1 MKRQFYDV
9 KTHVSVKTIGA
20 ILITY
25 LAYII
30 FPFNKNKSYSLLM
43 KSHRITLN
51 IYIRKKIEKHLKTII
66 IPSGKSTF
74 IYKNYESIS
83 NTMVESIEDQLV
95 KRTIVLKNPKYNND
109 GLLLEKGVLYVMF
122 TPTIK
127 SLYYYYDIKQ
137 ILIYYHLVL
146 EPSWAG
152 YCDPDIL
159 MLANIT
165 QDPIYVGTP
174 EKTDYEFIKRL
185 KSNLIPLNFGASN
198 WVDPDVFKP
207 LDLEKEYDAIMV
219 AVWGMY
225 KRHHVLFK
233 SVSKLKDNNYKLA
246 LVGVPYKSS
255 REEIEKMIDYYD
267 IRNNVDIY
275 EKLKPE
281 EVNILLNKSK
291 VNILL
296 SKKEGSN
303 RTIFEGFFS
312 GIPGIVLKNNI
323 GVNKDYINNS
333 TGVLISEK
341 ELPCTLKYFK
351 ENYGK
356 YKPRKWA
363 MNNISPARTTEILNS
378 AIKKYALLKAE
389 EWSKDITIKVNR
401 PELVYYNSE
410 DYEKYLHP
418 LGLLDQT

>member
-9 KTHVSVKTIGA
+9 KNHFVVKGLVA
-20 ILITY
+20 ILIAS

-30 FPFNKNKSYSLLM
+30 FPFNKNRSYSLLM
-43 KSHRITLN
+43 KSHRMTLN
-51 IYIRKKIEKHLKTII
+51 IYIRKKIEKHVKRII
-66 IPSGKSTF
+66 TPSGESTF
-74 IYKNYESIS
+74 LYMNYESIS
-83 NTMVESIEDQLV
+83 NTIVEGIEDQLV

-109 GLLLEKGVLYVMF
+109 GLLERGVLLVKF
-122 TPTIK
+122 TPTLK

-137 ILIYYHLVL
+137 ILIHYHLVL

-159 MLANIT
+159 MLVNIT
-165 QDPIYVGTP
+165 QDPVYVGTS
-174 EKTDYEFIKRL
+174 EKTDYEFVKRL
-185 KSNLIPLNFGASN
+185 ESNLIPLNFGASN
-198 WVDPDVFKP
+198 WVDLDVFKP
-207 LDLEKEYDAIMV
+207 LDIKKEYDAIMV
-219 AVWGMY
+219 AVWRMY
-225 KRHHVLFK
+225 KRHHILLK
-233 SVSKLKDNNYKLA
+233 AVSKLKDNNYKLA

-255 REEIEKMIDYYD
+255 REEIERMIDYYD
-267 IRNNVDIY
+267 IRKNVDIY

-303 RTIFEGFFS
+303 RTIFEGFFA

-323 GVNKDYINNS
+323 GVNKSYINDS
-333 TGVLISEK
+333 TGVLISER

-363 MNNISPARTTEILNS
+363 MNNISPVRTTEILNS
-378 AIKKYALLKAE
+378 AIKKYALLKGE
-389 EWSKDITIKVNR
+389 EWSEDITIKVNR

-410 DYEKYLHP
+410 DYRRYLSS
-418 LGLLDQT
+418 LSLLDQI